1 MHVCLN
7 ARPVVG
13 FKFVPFGENGHG
25 KRPIHSFV
33 GVFLKSPTQYA
44 DFLSRNGAI
53 ERLHDFIAGG
63 DCSDLPGTA
72 LYKLQIRSH
81 SLAPTVG
88 FCGGVYRNKNH
99 LRLRNRSVYILRK
112 EQVSATSLGHY
123 LRQSGF
129 VNGQMIQILTNS
141 RFRPLSKP

>member
-1 MHVCLN
+1 MVLY
-7 ARPVVG
+7 PVAYVFQDVFYG
-13 FKFVPFGENGHG
+13 FCGADG
-25 KRPIHSFV
+25 KGGF
-33 GVFLKSPTQYA
+33 F
-44 DFLSRNGAI
+44 DD
-53 ERLHDFIAGG
+53 DFIAGG
-63 DCSDLPGTA
+63 DCSNLPGTA

-88 FCGGVYRNKNH
+88 LGGRIDRYKNH